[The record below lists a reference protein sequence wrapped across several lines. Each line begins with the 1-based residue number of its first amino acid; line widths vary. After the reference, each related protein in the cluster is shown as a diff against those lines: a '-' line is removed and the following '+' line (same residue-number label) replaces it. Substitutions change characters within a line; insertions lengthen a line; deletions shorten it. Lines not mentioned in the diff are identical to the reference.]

1 MSDLAG
7 SGGYW
12 VAMSAHKIVAQPQ
25 TWTGSIGV
33 VWGKPNLKKLYE
45 KLGISAERLTFGD
58 KADIFST
65 FRKWTEEERELIKE
79 EMSWTYDQF
88 LTKVAEGRNMSK
100 EDVDRMGKGRVW
112 TGSQAKKL
120 GLVDE
125 IGGLSKAIAL
135 AKELA
140 GIPAEEQVRLMVQP
154 KKKVSFLDMFLG
166 KPLIKK
172 DLDIH
177 PNIEK
182 MLSTL
187 KVIGHERIWAMMPFW
202 LSPQ

>member
-1 MSDLAG
+1 MSDVAG

-12 VAMSAHKIVAQPQ
+12 IAMSAHKIVAQPQ

-33 VWGKPNLKKLYE
+33 VWGKPNLRRLYE

-65 FRKWTEEERELIKE
+65 FRKWTDEERKLIKD
-79 EMSWTYDQF
+79 EMFWTYDQF

-100 EDVDRMGKGRVW
+100 EDVDNLGKGRVW
-112 TGSQAKKL
+112 TGSQAKEL

-125 IGGLSKAIAL
+125 LGGLSKAIEL

-140 GIPAEEQVRLMVQP
+140 GIPAEEQVKLDVQP
-154 KKKVSFLDMFLG
+154 KKVSFFDMFFGRQLL
-166 KPLIKK
+166 KVELKT
-172 DLDIH
+172 H
-177 PNIEK
+177 PQINK
-182 MLSTL
+182 MLSAL
-187 KVIGHERIWAMMPFW
+187 KVLEHERIWAIMPFW
-202 LSPQ
+202 LALQ